1 MFLPT
6 KNAATNSIYIYPAF
20 TSSIVFTHKNAGT
33 NSAASE
39 RHELSPLCLPT
50 KMLAQTALPCAQQ

>member
-20 TSSIVFTHKNAGT
+20 TSRIVFTHKNAVT
-33 NSAASE
+33 NSLGN
-39 RHELSPLCLPT
+39 RGRLHYKLCLPT
-50 KMLAQTALPCAQQ
+50 KMLSLTAYSE